1 MPQSNYDLVLAKSF
15 AEVRTRDLSA
25 FVSLGGVDMGG
36 GNLELPF
43 FNGKFLVNMAEGRI
57 NMADGS
63 DVSVAW
69 KIIAVHYLKAEFPV
83 PVQKGWTSYSEL
95 PEVRGYLGVYQKRVV
110 DRLCAT
116 AGRDKETFTRASE
129 SLGGMREKWGD
140 VGFRFQVFPLLP
152 VGIAWYAGDDELP
165 PGASFMYPDNIASML
180 CTEDMVVLAESVVG
194 RLTEAPGKV
203 AR

>member
-1 MPQSNYDLVLAKSF
+1 M
-15 AEVRTRDLSA
+15 SA
-25 FVSLGGVDMGG
+25 FVSLGAVDAGD
-36 GNLELPF
+36 GNLELPV
-43 FNGKFLVNMAEGRI
+43 FNGKFGINLAEGRI
-57 NMADGS
+57 NMTDGS

-69 KIIAVHYLKAEFPV
+69 KIIAVHYLQAALPV
-83 PVQKGWTSYSEL
+83 PGQKGWTSYSEL

-116 AGRDKETFTRASE
+116 AGRDRETFELASE
-129 SLGGMREKWGD
+129 ALGGVREKWGD

-165 PGASFMYPDNIASML
+165 PGASFMYPDNIASIL

-194 RLTEAPGKV
+194 RLTEVLGKV
-203 AR
+203 RR